1 MSSIVAVSAPEG
13 FVVSTDRIVYKNPD
27 GGNLR
32 TVRGITPKMFSMP
45 NGMLVAGTGDRN
57 RYFPLF
63 NDLARRGAPV
73 DACID
78 AIQSYQGKEHL
89 YGFYRTHEG
98 VRMDSNEGGGGQ
110 TNRQGCVC
118 FPEPLLNELFMAMY
132 ESDAAKQIR
141 GTGLLGIASL
151 VSAFNAF
158 ALALCSDIA
167 GPFDVVLYLP
177 EGSYTISGGPAV
189 LPVSDFS

>member
-13 FVVSTDRIVYKNPD
+13 FVVSTDRIVYKNPESS
-27 GGNLR
+27 NLR

-57 RYFPLF
+57 VYFPLF
-63 NDLARRGAPV
+63 NALARRGAPV
-73 DACID
+73 DECRD

-89 YGFYRTHEG
+89 YGFYRTSEA
-98 VRMDSNEGGGGQ
+98 VRMDSNEAGAKQ
-110 TNRQGCVC
+110 IDRKGCVS
-118 FPEPLLNELFMAMY
+118 FPEPLLNDLFMAMY
-132 ESDAAKQIR
+132 ESDAAKRIR
-141 GTGLLGIASL
+141 RTGLLGIASI

-167 GPFDVVLYLP
+167 SPFDVVLYLP
-177 EGSYTISGGPAV
+177 EGSYAISGGPAV
-189 LPVSDFS
+189 LPVSDFW